1 MNDFVIFLN
10 MYTLWNKEACNSLR
24 DASQA
29 NCTKN
34 KETIISEN
42 IKKWKLFK
50 GALQITA
57 T

>member
-1 MNDFVIFLN
+1 